1 MAENLYVT
9 STERKSGKSVIS
21 LGLTEMLIRN
31 VDKVA
36 FFRPLIY
43 IDSSQKEKDN
53 DINLI
58 SGYYNLDIPYDKMYG
73 FSTEEAN
80 EMLSK
85 GKYEELIEK
94 IVTKYKYLEENYD
107 FVLCEGTDFE
117 GSTSAFEFDINA
129 DIANNLG
136 CPVVLSANAYNRD

>member
-1 MAENLYVT
+1 MADNLYVT

-43 IDSSQKEKDN
+43 VDSNQKEKDN

-58 SGYYNLDIPYDKMYG
+58 SSYYNLDIPYDKMYG
-73 FSTEEAN
+73 FTTEE
-80 EMLSK
+80 
-85 GKYEELIEK
+85 
-94 IVTKYKYLEENYD
+94 V
-107 FVLCEGTDFE
+107 
-117 GSTSAFEFDINA
+117 
-129 DIANNLG
+129 
-136 CPVVLSANAYNRD
+136 